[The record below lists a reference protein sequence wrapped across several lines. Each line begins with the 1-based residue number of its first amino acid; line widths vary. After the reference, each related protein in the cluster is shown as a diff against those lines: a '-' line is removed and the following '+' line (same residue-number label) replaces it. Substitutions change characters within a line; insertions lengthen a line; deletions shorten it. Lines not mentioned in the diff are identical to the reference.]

1 MKPSTKE
8 KIKDNAPY
16 LVFYIFGIIAALI
29 SPLRVIEEGLSV
41 LGPITLTA
49 LFASLLVPF
58 AAFSQKEKWQ
68 KFCMQYV
75 LTSLFGMYTV
85 VLKEKGAATGFIL
98 FACAAVVHIA
108 YWMSSIH
115 SRQYRLEQFRLG
127 FANEMPAT
135 ARLIAMLNGLG
146 RSEQSDTIICHLIR
160 GTLMDMTWMGALLSE
175 FKGTVLRDRVI
186 AELGSV
192 YHKTPSA
199 LGFT

>member
-1 MKPSTKE
+1 MF
-8 KIKDNAPY
+8 
-16 LVFYIFGIIAALI
+16 FYILFYLFGIAAALI
-29 SPLRVIEEGLSV
+29 SPLNIIEEGLAV

-58 AAFSQKEKWQ
+58 AAFSEKEKWQ

-115 SRQYRLEQFRLG
+115 SRQYRLEQFKLG
-127 FANEMPAT
+127 FAPEMPAT
-135 ARLIAMLNGLG
+135 ARLVAKLNGQG
-146 RSEQSDTIICHLIR
+146 RSNCADDIIKGLLCGKPLG
-160 GTLMDMTWMGALLSE
+160 GTELANVTEGIGSTLVHRVAQEMG
-175 FKGTVLRDRVI
+175 VQ
-186 AELGSV
+186 
-192 YHKTPSA
+192 
-199 LGFT
+199 